1 MEQYGRRTRVSH
13 TYNTAPCAVWGALTY
28 STHCGKWD
36 GYGDGDGDR
45 VLRSPSPIPSP
56 PAGCEFLCVQK
67 KAISNKV

>member
-1 MEQYGRRTRVSH
+1 MPFGVRLLT
-13 TYNTAPCAVWGALTY
+13 ALTVA
-28 STHCGKWD
+28 D
-36 GYGDGDGDR
+36 GDGDGDRR